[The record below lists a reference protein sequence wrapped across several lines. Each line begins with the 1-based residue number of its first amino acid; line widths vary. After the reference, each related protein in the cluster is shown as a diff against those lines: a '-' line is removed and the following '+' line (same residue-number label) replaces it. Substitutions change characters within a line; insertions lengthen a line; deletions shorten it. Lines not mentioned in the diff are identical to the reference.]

1 MVWEQVIN
9 LTPAEKRNLINAL
22 LENYQPENRKYRYNF
37 IFDNCATR
45 PRVKIINSIDGFV
58 SFNETVSQK
67 TFRQWVGDYVGEDT
81 WVKFGIDMVFGM
93 DADVE
98 ATQLESMFLPEILMN
113 EFQSGKV
120 TVPLKNET
128 RALVAQKNVLVSAQN
143 EEEQPDRWYFSP
155 LFVFGLLFSIGIV
168 SLFFEYKRTHYKPVV
183 DSALLLATGLIGVI
197 IFYLMFVSTHPLVKN
212 NLNLLWANPLNLI
225 AAVLIWMKKMRK
237 FMFVYQIFNLALLGF
252 ALVALALS
260 VQSFNVALYP
270 VLALLIFRYARWVV
284 RTKHKFERKSKSQR
298 MEKRKRELR

>member
-1 MVWEQVIN
+1 MLPGDGLLAQQAGLLHVVVGHFRGQV
-9 LTPAEKRNLINAL
+9 LGRNGQRGQKVGQRARLHDAVFVFHHL
-22 LENYQPENRKYRYNF
+22 RGV
-37 IFDNCATR
+37 AT
-45 PRVKIINSIDGFV
+45 K
-58 SFNETVSQK
+58 
-67 TFRQWVGDYVGEDT
+67 
-81 WVKFGIDMVFGM
+81 
-93 DADVE
+93 
-98 ATQLESMFLPEILMN
+98 
-113 EFQSGKV
+113 
-120 TVPLKNET
+120 
-128 RALVAQKNVLVSAQN
+128 LVSAQN

-168 SLFFEYKRTHYKPVV
+168 SLFFEYKRAHYKPVV

-237 FMFVYQIFNLALLGF
+237 FMFVYQIFNLALLGL

-270 VLALLIFRYARWVV
+270 VLALLIFRYARWFV

>member
-1 MVWEQVIN
+1 M
-9 LTPAEKRNLINAL
+9 
-22 LENYQPENRKYRYNF
+22 
-37 IFDNCATR
+37 
-45 PRVKIINSIDGFV
+45 
-58 SFNETVSQK
+58 
-67 TFRQWVGDYVGEDT
+67 
-81 WVKFGIDMVFGM
+81 
-93 DADVE
+93 
-98 ATQLESMFLPEILMN
+98 
-113 EFQSGKV
+113 
-120 TVPLKNET
+120 
-128 RALVAQKNVLVSAQN
+128 
-143 EEEQPDRWYFSP
+143 
-155 LFVFGLLFSIGIV
+155 
-168 SLFFEYKRTHYKPVV
+168 FFEYKRAHYKPVV

-270 VLALLIFRYARWVV
+270 VLALLIFRYARWFV